1 MRLTKNKQY
10 NIRENYFSTKRKNIR
25 VSDNSNINQKQS
37 QNSSKEQGGIYLQKI
52 LKTNNDYKSIN
63 KKIKIDSNNLMNCDK
78 NIQNIFSTDEKRQ
91 KAISYIINSINSK
104 SKDKIKKLK
113 LARNNY
119 NSMNYKNFQTE
130 QDAIVNSKYQM
141 NDMNEFTPKRY
152 EHDYVYRNDKS
163 NLNRMNIFNNR
174 LRKLNL
180 NYSINNF
187 NNMNMI
193 GGPLTNR
200 EFLNQTER
208 NDYNNN
214 LNATNI
220 QNPVTTEDNNNKKY
234 DKKINNRKEEFFK
247 KLKLNNDIKDYKKE
261 KIIKDDNKSINV
273 QKIPSP
279 KDSSKKRQYSPF
291 NDILSKSSNNF
302 FINKIPTNNIEKEYL
317 NDLSVTNLDNKNSL
331 TKRIGEREELFND
344 NYKTMNPTNSNTNFL
359 KINNSYIQKN
369 KIVYR
374 NKRAINQK
382 IFQSNSLKNYTS
394 RNKYTKKN
402 YICINSGINKLS
414 EKENEDKNPYNTNEE
429 EDNNKNINIKKE
441 ELNKYLEYFIKD
453 ITPININQ
461 FVIYSHSNNNY
472 KNEEIQKPTDT
483 NEILSMNK
491 SYTSLNKSQDVK
503 FNNFN
508 KLNSKKENILNNS
521 TYMQEFEHLKLKQ
534 NLFDLN
540 SFNNYANNKI
550 NKIHVKK
557 RPINDNIIPHSINTN
572 LSTNINID
580 SNDTGLYLTKQN
592 KGENILNIPVNLNNF
607 EMINKILKEYGFE
620 IKKIKINNSNNNL
633 KKDDS
638 SKKKNY
644 NTNIEIKKL
653 VNIKEKPKKVIS
665 GTEYKRLKKCPRIKK
680 NLNNN
685 EKEDEKQ
692 KKIFVKLNENFD
704 DFENNYLKK
713 NKEKQNESNNNIN
726 NIKDDINYKNMVSTP
741 NFKIN

>member
-25 VSDNSNINQKQS
+25 VSDNSNINQKKS
-37 QNSSKEQGGIYLQKI
+37 QNNSKEQGGIYLQKI
-52 LKTNNDYKSIN
+52 LKTNKDYKSIN

-104 SKDKIKKLK
+104 SRDKINQLK
-113 LARNNY
+113 ITRNNY

-141 NDMNEFTPKRY
+141 NDINEFTPKRY
-152 EHDYVYRNDKS
+152 ENDYAYYNGES
-163 NLNRMNIFNNR
+163 NYNRMNIFNNR

-193 GGPLTNR
+193 GDPLTNR

-214 LNATNI
+214 LNTTNS
-220 QNPVTTEDNNNKKY
+220 QNPVTTEYINNKKY

-261 KIIKDDNKSINV
+261 KIIKDDNNNA

-279 KDSSKKRQYSPF
+279 KDSSKKKQYSPF

-302 FINKIPTNNIEKEYL
+302 FINKIPSNNIEKEYL
-317 NDLSVTNLDNKNSL
+317 NDLSVTNLDNKSSL
-331 TKRIGEREELFND
+331 TKRIEEREGSFND
-344 NYKTMNPTNSNTNFL
+344 NYKTMNPTNSNTNLL

-369 KIVYR
+369 NIIYR

-382 IFQSNSLKNYTS
+382 IFQSNSLKNYTAK
-394 RNKYTKKN
+394 NKFSKKN

-414 EKENEDKNPYNTNEE
+414 EKENEDKILYRTNEE
-429 EDNNKNINIKKE
+429 EDNNKNININKE
-441 ELNKYLEYFIKD
+441 ELKKYLEYFIKD

-472 KNEEIQKPTDT
+472 KNEKIQKPADT
-483 NEILSMNK
+483 NEIFSMNK
-491 SYTSLNKSQDVK
+491 SYTSLNKSQDIK
-503 FNNFN
+503 FNDFN
-508 KLNSKKENILNNS
+508 VLNSKKENILNNS

-534 NLFDLN
+534 NFFNIN
-540 SFNNYANNKI
+540 SFNNNENNKI
-550 NKIHVKK
+550 SKIHVKK
-557 RPINDNIIPHSINTN
+557 RPINDNIISHTINNNFSNNTN
-572 LSTNINID
+572 ID
-580 SNDTGLYLTKQN
+580 NNYTGLYLCKQN
-592 KGENILNIPVNLNNF
+592 KGDNFLNIPVKINNI

-638 SKKKNY
+638 GKKKNY

-653 VNIKEKPKKVIS
+653 TNIKEKAKKVIS
-665 GTEYKRLKKCPRIKK
+665 GTEYKRLKKCQKIIK

-685 EKEDEKQ
+685 EKVDKKQ

-713 NKEKQNESNNNIN
+713 NKEKQNECNNNIN
-726 NIKDDINYKNMVSTP
+726 YIKNDINYKNIVSTP

>member
-1 MRLTKNKQY
+1 
-10 NIRENYFSTKRKNIR
+10 
-25 VSDNSNINQKQS
+25 
-37 QNSSKEQGGIYLQKI
+37 
-52 LKTNNDYKSIN
+52 
-63 KKIKIDSNNLMNCDK
+63 MNCDK

-302 FINKIPTNNIEKEYL
+302 FINKIPSNNIEKEYL